1 MKQKGIE
8 KIEEIESGLFEKLSG
23 IGKPDR
29 FGVDE
34 GSTQMT
40 TLTDERSDITTDGAE
55 RRGRGW

>member
-23 IGKPDR
+23 IGKPGR